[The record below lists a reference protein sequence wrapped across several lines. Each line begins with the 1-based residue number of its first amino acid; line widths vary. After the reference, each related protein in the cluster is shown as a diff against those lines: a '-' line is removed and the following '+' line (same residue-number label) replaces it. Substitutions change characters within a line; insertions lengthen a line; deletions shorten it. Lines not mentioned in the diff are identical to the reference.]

1 MKKIL
6 LIIMSF
12 FVLNLNVLAEED
24 FAPNGKSA
32 ILVDNL
38 SGKVLYEKN
47 ADEKLAPASMTK
59 LASML
64 MVMEAIDNGNLKFE
78 DKVTISEEAANM
90 GGSQVFLQAGEVY
103 TVYDLL
109 KSVAIASGNDAVVAL
124 AEKIGGSQSGFIDM
138 LNKRLKEIG
147 ATNTNFVNAHG
158 LDAEGHYSTARDMS
172 IIARELLKHPKI
184 LEFTSIYEEYLE
196 KNDGSRI
203 WLVNTNKLVRFYDG
217 VDGLKTGFTKT
228 AGYCLTATASKNN
241 FRLISVV
248 MGEDTSENRSSDT
261 VKMLNYGFN
270 TFKINIIKT
279 KGESLGKVRV
289 EKGKQDSA
297 NIVLLNDATEIL
309 KNTDPVTEY
318 NFNLKVNKIKAP
330 VKVGDIVGTAE
341 IIDSEGN
348 IVDEVDVTVEK
359 DIKKAN
365 ILYYMLRNLKKI
377 RIVKSIHKQNKNHYK
392 SAF

>member
-12 FVLNLNVLAEED
+12 FVLNLSVLAEED
-24 FAPNGKSA
+24 FAPSAKSA

-64 MVMEAIDNGNLKFE
+64 IVMEAIDNGNLKLE

-103 TVYDLL
+103 TVHDLL

-124 AEKIGGSQSGFIDM
+124 SEKVGGSVSGFVDM
-138 LNKRLKEIG
+138 INKRLKELG
-147 ATNTNFVNAHG
+147 ATNTNFVNPHG

-172 IIARELLKHPKI
+172 IIARELLRHEKI
-184 LEFTSIYEEYLE
+184 LEYTSIYEEYLE

-203 WLVNTNKLVRFYDG
+203 WLVNTNRLVRFYDG

-228 AGYCLTATASKNN
+228 AGYCLTATAKKNN

-248 MGEDTSENRSSDT
+248 MGEDTTENRSSDT

-270 TFKINIIKT
+270 TFKINIIKK

-289 EKGKQDSA
+289 EKGMQQK
-297 NIVLLNDATEIL
+297 
-309 KNTDPVTEY
+309 Y
-318 NFNLKVNKIKAP
+318 
-330 VKVGDIVGTAE
+330 
-341 IIDSEGN
+341 
-348 IVDEVDVTVEK
+348 
-359 DIKKAN
+359 
-365 ILYYMLRNLKKI
+365 
-377 RIVKSIHKQNKNHYK
+377 
-392 SAF
+392 

>member
-289 EKGKQDSA
+289 EKGKQDKA

-318 NFNLKVNKIKAP
+318 NFNLKVNIIKAP

-365 ILYYMLRNLKKI
+365 ILDYMLRNLKTSGFG
-377 RIVKSIHKQNKNHYK
+377 KSILKQN
-392 SAF
+392 

>member
-47 ADEKLAPASMTK
+47 ADKKLAPASMTK

-289 EKGKQDSA
+289 EKGKQDKA

-365 ILYYMLRNLKKI
+365 ILDYMLRNLKTI
-377 RIVKSIHKQNKNHYK
+377 GFGKSILKQN
-392 SAF
+392 

>member
-196 KNDGSRI
+196 KNDGSRT

-289 EKGKQDSA
+289 EKGKQDKA

-318 NFNLKVNKIKAP
+318 SFNLKVNKIKAP

-365 ILYYMLRNLKKI
+365 ILDYMLRNLKTI
-377 RIVKSIHKQNKNHYK
+377 GFGKSILKQN
-392 SAF
+392 

>member
-1 MKKIL
+1 MKKVL

-12 FVLNLNVLAEED
+12 FILNLNVLAEED
-24 FAPNGKSA
+24 FAPTAKSA

-64 MVMEAIDNGNLKFE
+64 IVMEAIDNGSLKFE

-124 AEKIGGSQSGFIDM
+124 AEKVGGSVGGFVDM
-138 LNKRLKEIG
+138 INKRLKELG
-147 ATNTNFVNAHG
+147 ATNTNFVNPHG
-158 LDAEGHYSTARDMS
+158 LDAEGHYSTAKDMS
-172 IIARELLKHPKI
+172 IIARELLKHEKI

-203 WLVNTNKLVRFYDG
+203 WLVNTNRLVRFYDG
-217 VDGLKTGFTKT
+217 VDGLKTGFTTT
-228 AGYCLTATASKNN
+228 AGYCLTATAKKDN

-248 MGEDTSENRSSDT
+248 MGEDTTENRSSDT
-261 VKMLNYGFN
+261 VKLLNYGFN

-279 KGESLGKVRV
+279 KGTILGKVRI
-289 EKGKQDSA
+289 EQGKEDSV
-297 NIVLLNDATEIL
+297 NITLLSDATELL
-309 KNTDPVTEY
+309 KNTDPISEY
-318 NFNLKVNKIKAP
+318 KFNVKVKTIKAP
-330 VKVGDIVGTAE
+330 AKNGDIVGTAE
-341 IIDSEGN
+341 IIDQDGN

-359 DIKKAN
+359 EIKKAN
-365 ILYYMLRNLKKI
+365 ILDYLLKNLKTI
-377 RIVKSIHKQNKNHYK
+377 GAGKSVLKQ
-392 SAF
+392 

>member
-64 MVMEAIDNGNLKFE
+64 MVMEAIDDGNLKFE

-289 EKGKQDSA
+289 EKGKQDNA

-318 NFNLKVNKIKAP
+318 SFNLKVNKIKAP

-365 ILYYMLRNLKKI
+365 ILDYMLRNLKTI
-377 RIVKSIHKQNKNHYK
+377 GFGKSILKQN
-392 SAF
+392 

>member
-124 AEKIGGSQSGFIDM
+124 AEKIGGSQSEFIDM

-270 TFKINIIKT
+270 TFKINIIQT
-279 KGESLGKVRV
+279 KGDSLGKVRV
-289 EKGKQDSA
+289 ERGKQDNA

-309 KNTDPVTEY
+309 KNTDQVTEY

-365 ILYYMLRNLKKI
+365 ILDYMLRNLKTI
-377 RIVKSIHKQNKNHYK
+377 GFGKSILKQN
-392 SAF
+392 

>member
-12 FVLNLNVLAEED
+12 FVLNLSVLAEED
-24 FAPNGKSA
+24 FAPSAKSA

-47 ADEKLAPASMTK
+47 VDEKLAPASMTK

-64 MVMEAIDNGNLKFE
+64 IVMEAIDNGNLKLE

-103 TVYDLL
+103 TVHDLL

-124 AEKIGGSQSGFIDM
+124 SEKVGGSVSGFVDM
-138 LNKRLKEIG
+138 INKRLKELG
-147 ATNTNFVNAHG
+147 ATNTNFVNPHG

-172 IIARELLKHPKI
+172 IIARELLRHEKI
-184 LEFTSIYEEYLE
+184 LEYTSIYEEYLE

-203 WLVNTNKLVRFYDG
+203 WLVNTNRLVRFYDG

-228 AGYCLTATASKNN
+228 AGYCLTATAKKNN

-248 MGEDTSENRSSDT
+248 MGEDTTENRSSDT

-270 TFKINIIKT
+270 TFKINIIKK

-289 EKGKQDSA
+289 EKGKQDFA

-309 KNTDPVTEY
+309 KNTDPVSEY
-318 NFNLKVNKIKAP
+318 KFNLKVDKIKAP
-330 VKVGDIVGTAE
+330 LKIGDIVGSAE
-341 IIDSEGN
+341 IIDNDGN
-348 IVDEVDVTVEK
+348 IVDEVDVTIDKE
-359 DIKKAN
+359 IKKAN
-365 ILYYMLRNLKKI
+365 ILDYMLKNLRTI
-377 RIVKSIHKQNKNHYK
+377 GAGKSLLKQN
-392 SAF
+392 

>member
-217 VDGLKTGFTKT
+217 VDGLKTGFTGT

-248 MGEDTSENRSSDT
+248 MGEDTSENRSSDI

-289 EKGKQDSA
+289 ERGKQDNA

-318 NFNLKVNKIKAP
+318 KFNLKVNKIKAP
-330 VKVGDIVGTAE
+330 VKVGDVVGTAE

-365 ILYYMLRNLKKI
+365 ILDYMLRNLKTI
-377 RIVKSIHKQNKNHYK
+377 GFGKSILKQN
-392 SAF
+392 

>member
-24 FAPNGKSA
+24 FASNGKSA

-147 ATNTNFVNAHG
+147 TTNTNFVNAHG

-248 MGEDTSENRSSDT
+248 MGEDTSENRSSDI

-289 EKGKQDSA
+289 ERGKQDNA

-318 NFNLKVNKIKAP
+318 KFNLKVNKIKAP

-365 ILYYMLRNLKKI
+365 ILDYMLRNLKTI
-377 RIVKSIHKQNKNHYK
+377 GFGKSILKQN
-392 SAF
+392 

>member
-318 NFNLKVNKIKAP
+318 SFNLKVNKIKAP

-365 ILYYMLRNLKKI
+365 ILDYMLRNLKTI
-377 RIVKSIHKQNKNHYK
+377 GFGKSILKQN
-392 SAF
+392 

>member
-289 EKGKQDSA
+289 EKGKQDKA
-297 NIVLLNDATEIL
+297 NIILLNDATEIL
-309 KNTDPVTEY
+309 KNTDPVTQY

-365 ILYYMLRNLKKI
+365 ILDYMLRNLKTI
-377 RIVKSIHKQNKNHYK
+377 GFGKSILKQN
-392 SAF
+392 

>member
-158 LDAEGHYSTARDMS
+158 LDDEGHYSTARDMS

-289 EKGKQDSA
+289 EKGKQDNA

-318 NFNLKVNKIKAP
+318 SFNLKVNKIKAP

-365 ILYYMLRNLKKI
+365 ILDYMLRNLKTI
-377 RIVKSIHKQNKNHYK
+377 GFGKSILKQN
-392 SAF
+392 

>member
-24 FAPNGKSA
+24 FASNGKSA

-289 EKGKQDSA
+289 EKGKQDNA

-318 NFNLKVNKIKAP
+318 SFNLKVNKIKAP

-365 ILYYMLRNLKKI
+365 ILDYILRNLKTI
-377 RIVKSIHKQNKNHYK
+377 GFGKSILKQN
-392 SAF
+392 

>member
-289 EKGKQDSA
+289 EKGKQDKA
-297 NIVLLNDATEIL
+297 NIVLLTDATEIL

-365 ILYYMLRNLKKI
+365 ILDYMLRNLKTI
-377 RIVKSIHKQNKNHYK
+377 GFGKSILKQN
-392 SAF
+392 

>member
-12 FVLNLNVLAEED
+12 FVLNLSVLAEED
-24 FAPNGKSA
+24 FAPSAKSA

-64 MVMEAIDNGNLKFE
+64 IVMEATDNGNLKLE

-103 TVYDLL
+103 TVHDLL

-124 AEKIGGSQSGFIDM
+124 AEKVGGSVSGFVDM
-138 LNKRLKEIG
+138 INKRLKELG
-147 ATNTNFVNAHG
+147 ATNTNFVNPHG

-172 IIARELLKHPKI
+172 IIARELLRHEKI
-184 LEFTSIYEEYLE
+184 LEYTSIYEEYLE

-203 WLVNTNKLVRFYDG
+203 WLVNTNRLVRFYDG

-228 AGYCLTATASKNN
+228 AGYCLTATAKKNN

-248 MGEDTSENRSSDT
+248 MGEDTTENRSSDT

-270 TFKINIIKT
+270 TFKINIIKK

-289 EKGKQDSA
+289 EKGKQDFA

-309 KNTDPVTEY
+309 KNTDPVSEY
-318 NFNLKVNKIKAP
+318 KFNLKVDKIKAP
-330 VKVGDIVGTAE
+330 LKIGDIVGSAE
-341 IIDSEGN
+341 IIDNDGN
-348 IVDEVDVTVEK
+348 IVDEVDVTIDKE
-359 DIKKAN
+359 IKKAN
-365 ILYYMLRNLKKI
+365 ILDYMLKNLRTI
-377 RIVKSIHKQNKNHYK
+377 GAGKSLLKQN
-392 SAF
+392 

>member
-12 FVLNLNVLAEED
+12 FVLNLSVLAEED
-24 FAPNGKSA
+24 FAPSAKSA

-64 MVMEAIDNGNLKFE
+64 IVMEAIDNGNLKLE

-103 TVYDLL
+103 TVHDLL

-124 AEKIGGSQSGFIDM
+124 AEKVGGSVSGFVDM
-138 LNKRLKEIG
+138 INKRLKELG
-147 ATNTNFVNAHG
+147 ATNTNFVNPHG

-172 IIARELLKHPKI
+172 IIARELLRHEKI
-184 LEFTSIYEEYLE
+184 LEYTSIYEEYLE

-203 WLVNTNKLVRFYDG
+203 WLVNTNRLVRFYDG

-228 AGYCLTATASKNN
+228 AGYCLTATAKKNN

-248 MGEDTSENRSSDT
+248 MGEDTTENRSSAT

-270 TFKINIIKT
+270 TFKINIIKK

-289 EKGKQDSA
+289 EKGKQDFA

-309 KNTDPVTEY
+309 KNTDPVSEY
-318 NFNLKVNKIKAP
+318 KFNLKVDKIKAP
-330 VKVGDIVGTAE
+330 LKIGDIVGSAE
-341 IIDSEGN
+341 IIDNDGN
-348 IVDEVDVTVEK
+348 IVDEVDVTIDKE
-359 DIKKAN
+359 IKKAN
-365 ILYYMLRNLKKI
+365 ILDYMLKNLRTI
-377 RIVKSIHKQNKNHYK
+377 GAGKSLLKQN
-392 SAF
+392 

>member
-289 EKGKQDSA
+289 EKGKQDKA

-318 NFNLKVNKIKAP
+318 SFNLKVNKIKAP

-365 ILYYMLRNLKKI
+365 ILDYILRNLKTI
-377 RIVKSIHKQNKNHYK
+377 GFGKSILKQN
-392 SAF
+392 